1 MSITRRILLTS
12 VSGLTLVLPG
22 IRAMRTPHEPA
33 GPVGPQ
39 QAMEVPPF
47 TSVELRGG
55 VKAVLQ
61 FGTVQRVTLVKG
73 SAEISGVRVASGEQ
87 LIIDRCQEKCPRG
100 YRLEVEIVTPVVAA
114 ISIGDGGIIEGR
126 GNFPRR
132 AEIGLAV
139 SNGGTIDARAISAGR
154 ITAAVTQGGGIL
166 AKPETS
172 LLASV
177 VSGGVITYWGDVP
190 VTSSTQHG
198 GQIIKGSVVEA
209 DKPVADFASE
219 TTCPEVPP
227 TPKHISTGEKRAVA
241 SRVF

>member
-1 MSITRRILLTS
+1 MSIIRRILLTS
-12 VSGLTLVLPG
+12 VIGLTLVLPG

-39 QAMEVPPF
+39 QAMGVPPF

-61 FGTVQRVTLVKG
+61 FGAVQRVTLVKG
-73 SAEISGVRVASGEQ
+73 SAEISGVRVALGEQ

-100 YRLEVEIVTPVVAA
+100 YRLEVEIVTPVVTA

-132 AEIGLAV
+132 AEINLAV

-154 ITAAVTQGGGIL
+154 ITAAVTQGGRIL

-198 GQIIKGSVVEA
+198 GQIIKGSAAEA
-209 DKPVADFASE
+209 DRPVAGFASE

-227 TPKHISTGEKRAVA
+227 TPNTFQPARKERLPAA
-241 SRVF
+241 CF